1 MNIRNSIIEIK
12 KALLTGNGKI
22 NAANKYL
29 ETRQI
34 NVRRSATVLLNP
46 EDIGSLTSMRVTDCN
61 HKLAEYW
68 SKEHSSIE

>member
-1 MNIRNSIIEIK
+1 
-12 KALLTGNGKI
+12 
-22 NAANKYL
+22 AANKYL